1 MHSATTTKTTPTL
14 PSLDTDCYLLDTDEI
29 STGPLQALVLDHLL
43 MNDGPAYWVDAAG
56 HARTD
61 TLARIAPSTQ
71 ILDRIQVARGFTA
84 YQHAALLDRVTELVT
99 AETTLVVVPAVDAVY
114 RDGDIQGVDAEELL
128 QTAVSALTNR
138 CRKSETSVVL
148 TCHQQD
154 ALSAP
159 IARHVDETIRCETTQ
174 FGPRFVGD
182 RFETLV
188 HPLGDG
194 SVQTTLAFWERVLA
208 QRATVTSTSPSNPE
222 VPLHGSN

>member
-1 MHSATTTKTTPTL
+1 MRPATATRTTPTL
-14 PSLDTDCYLLDTDEI
+14 PSLGTDCYLLNTDET

-43 MNDGPAYWVDAAG
+43 MNAGPGYWIDAAG

-61 TLARIAPSTQ
+61 TLARVAPSTR

-84 YQHAALLDRVTELVT
+84 YQHAVLLDRAAELVT
-99 AETTLVVVPAVDAVY
+99 AETALVVAPAVDAMY
-114 RDGDIQGVDAEELL
+114 RDDDIQGVDAEELL
-128 QTAVSALTNR
+128 QTAVATLTNR
-138 CRKSETSVVL
+138 CREFETPVVL

-154 ALSAP
+154 TLSAP

-188 HPLGDG
+188 YPFEDG
-194 SVQTTLAFWERVLA
+194 SVQTTLAFWDHVLA
-208 QRATVTSTSPSNPE
+208 QRATVASPSQPE
-222 VPLHGSN
+222 VILHGSN